1 MFRKEIQEWLQ
12 QDYSFYAMRAK
23 VHINGEEYI
32 KQHFKELIGKVYT
45 PYTDETVYSLAL
57 DRNPENI
64 ETNQELIEMLRTAF
78 YVEECR
84 LGQDPNEVLPDVQ
97 PIVEYNA
104 DNTDLALCIVK
115 EGVSFDNA
123 ISTLKRNGTVGI
135 ALQMNGATLTLV
147 EGFTKARYLL
157 IHNKSNRYE
166 LFLFDGTG
174 PALVPKSKMQD
185 DVITTKKD
193 ADLYLTYKVKT
204 DVAVDF
210 GKLNLLPI
218 TRNPKTSYHPQLIPI
233 KSFVTE

>member
-1 MFRKEIQEWLQ
+1 
-12 QDYSFYAMRAK
+12 
-23 VHINGEEYI
+23 
-32 KQHFKELIGKVYT
+32 
-45 PYTDETVYSLAL
+45 
-57 DRNPENI
+57 
-64 ETNQELIEMLRTAF
+64 
-78 YVEECR
+78 
-84 LGQDPNEVLPDVQ
+84 
-97 PIVEYNA
+97 
-104 DNTDLALCIVK
+104 
-115 EGVSFDNA
+115 
-123 ISTLKRNGTVGI
+123 
-135 ALQMNGATLTLV
+135 MNGATLTLV

-166 LFLFDGTG
+166 LFIFDGTG
-174 PALVPKSKMQD
+174 PTLVPKSKMQD